1 MTGPTG
7 FRPRLR
13 ANKKSNVSGRF
24 RTLSANMKKTAMKK
38 MKFACNISLL
48 TLVAL
53 GQWACAW
60 DPYEHDSDPVR
71 ETLELTASASQ
82 IALDENNLTATVL
95 TFDWTP
101 ARPMS
106 DEYLV
111 SYKTKLDLLTNNF
124 GSATTIETSEDDGIF
139 SRSYTSEQLNNWANE
154 RWKVPVN
161 KTFTLAFRVIAE
173 YAGGPTYEM
182 PEVRTVE
189 VTVTPI
195 KVDVFDADKVSLSGT
210 ALSSVTEIEKTVEN
224 ANLYAWYGALSIGEL
239 QIPVELEG
247 QTYYIVPSDGN
258 GALRDGELVDVKMQ
272 DDPVSWA
279 IPAAG
284 NYRLLI
290 DMENKQVRIYSPATD
305 LKPLSVTFRP
315 NGAEANP
322 ETTIEVLDLWAY
334 GAGTGWGVRKLNL
347 KQSLADPQV
356 LIYDAEEHDGT
367 KLSSGLKFCVAQNF
381 TVDEV
386 GYNQNNAYCFTCPLT
401 AEGKRQNLTLVLDK
415 ESELHGGADGET
427 RNSYYTIPASDLL
440 IFDLRHNTI
449 LARNK

>member
-1 MTGPTG
+1 
-7 FRPRLR
+7 
-13 ANKKSNVSGRF
+13 
-24 RTLSANMKKTAMKK
+24 MKKI
-38 MKFACNISLL
+38 KFACNVSLL
-48 TLVAL
+48 TLFAL

-60 DPYEHDSDPVR
+60 DPYEHDSDPVN
-71 ETLELTASASQ
+71 ETLELTASAPQ
-82 IALDENNLTATVL
+82 IALDENNLSATVL

-111 SYKTKLDLLTNNF
+111 SYTTKLDLLNNNF

-210 ALSSVTEIEKTVEN
+210 AISSVTEIEKTVEN

-239 QIPVELEG
+239 QIPVELDG
-247 QTYYIVPSDGN
+247 QTYYIVPSEGN
-258 GALRDGELVDVKMQ
+258 GAFKDGELVDVKMTET
-272 DDPVSWA
+272 PASWN
-279 IPAAG
+279 IPSAG

-290 DMENKQVRIYSPATD
+290 DMENKQVRIYSSATD

-315 NGAEANP
+315 NGAEQNP
-322 ETTIEVLDLWAY
+322 ETTIEVTDLYMY
-334 GAGTGWGVRKLNL
+334 GDQTWSGRKLNCV
-347 KQSLADPQV
+347 QSLADPQI
-356 LIYDAEEHDGT
+356 LIY
-367 KLSSGLKFCVAQNF
+367 SGDITFKDRTSFRISQNF
-381 TVDEV
+381 EIEGVS
-386 GYNQNNAYCFTCPLT
+386 YNISNTYAFTCPLNS
-401 AEGKRQNLTLVLDK
+401 ENKKQDVSLTLDK
-415 ESELHGGADGET
+415 ECPLHGGSDGET
-427 RNSYYTIPASDLL
+427 RGSYYRMTGGNNYTI
-440 IFDLRHNTI
+440 IFNLREMTI
-449 LARNK
+449 LATRK

>member
-24 RTLSANMKKTAMKK
+24 RTLSANTKKTAMKK

-82 IALDENNLTATVL
+82 IALDENDLTATVL

-161 KTFTLAFRVIAE
+161 KTFTLVFRVIAE

-224 ANLYAWYGALSIGEL
+224 ANLYAWYGELSIGEL

-272 DDPVSWA
+272 DDPVSWT

-347 KQSLADPQV
+347 AV
-356 LIYDAEEHDGT
+356 L
-367 KLSSGLKFCVAQNF
+367 
-381 TVDEV
+381 
-386 GYNQNNAYCFTCPLT
+386 
-401 AEGKRQNLTLVLDK
+401 
-415 ESELHGGADGET
+415 
-427 RNSYYTIPASDLL
+427 PAS
-440 IFDLRHNTI
+440 
-449 LARNK
+449 

>member
-1 MTGPTG
+1 
-7 FRPRLR
+7 
-13 ANKKSNVSGRF
+13 
-24 RTLSANMKKTAMKK
+24 MKKI
-38 MKFACNISLL
+38 KFACNLSLL
-48 TLVAL
+48 TLFAL

-60 DPYEHDSDPVR
+60 DPYEHDSDPVN

-82 IALDENNLTATVL
+82 IALDENNLSATIL

-101 ARPMS
+101 ARQMP

-111 SYKTKLDLLTNNF
+111 SYTTKLDLLNNNF

-210 ALSSVTEIEKTVEN
+210 AINSTTEIEKTVEN

-239 QIPVELEG
+239 QIPVELDG
-247 QTYYIVPSDGN
+247 QTYYIVPSEGN
-258 GALRDGELVDVKMQ
+258 GAFKDGELVDVKMQ
-272 DDPVSWA
+272 DDPVSWS

-290 DMENKQVRIYSPATD
+290 DMENKQVRIYSSATD
-305 LKPLSVTFRP
+305 LKPLSVTFHP
-315 NGAEANP
+315 NGT
-322 ETTIEVLDLWAY
+322 ETLPTITMEVTDLYMY
-334 GAGTGWGVRKLNL
+334 GDQSWSGKKMNCV
-347 KQSLADPQV
+347 QSLADPQI
-356 LIYDAEEHDGT
+356 LIY
-367 KLSSGLKFCVAQNF
+367 SGNMTFKDRTSFRVSQNF
-381 TVDEV
+381 EINGTS
-386 GYNQNNAYCFTCPLT
+386 YNISNTYCFTCPLNSENKKQDVT
-401 AEGKRQNLTLVLDK
+401 LTLDK
-415 ESELHGGADGET
+415 ECPLHGGSDGES
-427 RNSYYTIPASDLL
+427 RGSYYRMPSGDTYSI
-440 IFDLRHNTI
+440 IINLRNMTI
-449 LARNK
+449 LARKK

>member
-1 MTGPTG
+1 M
-7 FRPRLR
+7 
-13 ANKKSNVSGRF
+13 
-24 RTLSANMKKTAMKK
+24 
-38 MKFACNISLL
+38 
-48 TLVAL
+48 
-53 GQWACAW
+53 
-60 DPYEHDSDPVR
+60 
-71 ETLELTASASQ
+71 
-82 IALDENNLTATVL
+82 
-95 TFDWTP
+95 
-101 ARPMS
+101 
-106 DEYLV
+106 
-111 SYKTKLDLLTNNF
+111 
-124 GSATTIETSEDDGIF
+124 
-139 SRSYTSEQLNNWANE
+139 
-154 RWKVPVN
+154 
-161 KTFTLAFRVIAE
+161 
-173 YAGGPTYEM
+173 
-182 PEVRTVE
+182 
-189 VTVTPI
+189 TVTPI

-272 DDPVSWA
+272 DDPVSWT

-334 GAGTGWGVRKLNL
+334 GAGTGGGVRKLNL

>member
-1 MTGPTG
+1 
-7 FRPRLR
+7 
-13 ANKKSNVSGRF
+13 
-24 RTLSANMKKTAMKK
+24 MKKI
-38 MKFACNISLL
+38 KFACNLSLL
-48 TLVAL
+48 TLFAL

-60 DPYEHDSDPVR
+60 DPYEHDSDPVN

-82 IALDENNLTATVL
+82 IALDENNLSATIL

-101 ARPMS
+101 ARQMP

-111 SYKTKLDLLTNNF
+111 SYTTKLDLLNNNF

-195 KVDVFDADKVSLSGT
+195 KVNVFDADKVSLSGT
-210 ALSSVTEIEKTVEN
+210 AINSTTEIEKTVEN

-239 QIPVELEG
+239 QIPVELDG
-247 QTYYIVPSDGN
+247 QTYYIVPSEGN
-258 GALRDGELVDVKMQ
+258 GAFKDGELVDVKMQ
-272 DDPVSWA
+272 DDPVSWS

-290 DMENKQVRIYSPATD
+290 DMEKKQVRIYSPATD
-305 LKPLSVTFRP
+305 LKPLSVTFHP
-315 NGAEANP
+315 NGT
-322 ETTIEVLDLWAY
+322 ETLPTITMEVTDLYMY
-334 GAGTGWGVRKLNL
+334 GDQSWSGKKMNCV
-347 KQSLADPQV
+347 QSLADPQI
-356 LIYDAEEHDGT
+356 LIY
-367 KLSSGLKFCVAQNF
+367 SGNMTFKDRTSFRVSQNF
-381 TVDEV
+381 EINGTS
-386 GYNQNNAYCFTCPLT
+386 YNISNTYCFTCPLNSENKKQDVT
-401 AEGKRQNLTLVLDK
+401 LTLDK
-415 ESELHGGADGET
+415 ECPLHGGSDGES
-427 RNSYYTIPASDLL
+427 RGSYYRMPSGDTYSI
-440 IFDLRHNTI
+440 IINLRNMTI
-449 LARNK
+449 LARKK

>member
-1 MTGPTG
+1 
-7 FRPRLR
+7 
-13 ANKKSNVSGRF
+13 
-24 RTLSANMKKTAMKK
+24 MKKI
-38 MKFACNISLL
+38 KFACNLSLL
-48 TLVAL
+48 TLFAL

-60 DPYEHDSDPVR
+60 DPYEHDSDPVN

-82 IALDENNLTATVL
+82 IALDENNLSATIL

-101 ARPMS
+101 ARQMP

-111 SYKTKLDLLTNNF
+111 SYTTKLDLLNNNF

-210 ALSSVTEIEKTVEN
+210 AINSTTEIEKTVEN

-239 QIPVELEG
+239 QIPVELDG
-247 QTYYIVPSDGN
+247 QTYYIVPSEGN
-258 GALRDGELVDVKMQ
+258 GAFKDGELVDVKMQ
-272 DDPVSWA
+272 DDPVSWS

-290 DMENKQVRIYSPATD
+290 DMEKKQVRIYSPATD
-305 LKPLSVTFRP
+305 LKPLSVTFHP
-315 NGAEANP
+315 NGT
-322 ETTIEVLDLWAY
+322 ETLPTITMEVTDLYMY
-334 GAGTGWGVRKLNL
+334 GDQSWSGKKMNCVP
-347 KQSLADPQV
+347 SLADPQI
-356 LIYDAEEHDGT
+356 LIY
-367 KLSSGLKFCVAQNF
+367 SGNMTFKDRTSFRVSQNF
-381 TVDEV
+381 EINGTS
-386 GYNQNNAYCFTCPLT
+386 YNISNTYCFTCPLNSENKKQDVT
-401 AEGKRQNLTLVLDK
+401 LTLDK
-415 ESELHGGADGET
+415 ECPLHGGSDGES
-427 RNSYYTIPASDLL
+427 RGSYYRMPSGDTYSI
-440 IFDLRHNTI
+440 IINLRNMTI
-449 LARNK
+449 LARKK

>member
-1 MTGPTG
+1 
-7 FRPRLR
+7 
-13 ANKKSNVSGRF
+13 
-24 RTLSANMKKTAMKK
+24 MKKI
-38 MKFACNISLL
+38 KFACNLSLL
-48 TLVAL
+48 TLFAL

-60 DPYEHDSDPVR
+60 DPYEHDSAPVN

-82 IALDENNLTATVL
+82 IALDENNLSATIL

-101 ARPMS
+101 ARQMP

-111 SYKTKLDLLTNNF
+111 SYTTKLDLLNNNF

-210 ALSSVTEIEKTVEN
+210 AINSTTEIEKTVEN

-239 QIPVELEG
+239 QIPVELDG
-247 QTYYIVPSDGN
+247 QTYYIVPSEGN
-258 GALRDGELVDVKMQ
+258 GAFKDGELVDVKMQ
-272 DDPVSWA
+272 DDPVSWS

-290 DMENKQVRIYSPATD
+290 DMEKKQVRIYSPATD
-305 LKPLSVTFRP
+305 LKPLSVTFHP
-315 NGAEANP
+315 NGT
-322 ETTIEVLDLWAY
+322 ETLPTITMEVTDLYMY
-334 GAGTGWGVRKLNL
+334 GDQSWSGKKMNCV
-347 KQSLADPQV
+347 QSLADPQI
-356 LIYDAEEHDGT
+356 LIY
-367 KLSSGLKFCVAQNF
+367 SGNMTFKDRTSFRVSQNF
-381 TVDEV
+381 EINGTS
-386 GYNQNNAYCFTCPLT
+386 YNISNTYCFTCPLNSENKKQDVT
-401 AEGKRQNLTLVLDK
+401 LTLDK
-415 ESELHGGADGET
+415 ECPLHGGSDGES
-427 RNSYYTIPASDLL
+427 RGSYYRMPSGDTYSI
-440 IFDLRHNTI
+440 IINLRNMTI
-449 LARNK
+449 LARKK

>member
-1 MTGPTG
+1 MP
-7 FRPRLR
+7 
-13 ANKKSNVSGRF
+13 
-24 RTLSANMKKTAMKK
+24 
-38 MKFACNISLL
+38 
-48 TLVAL
+48 
-53 GQWACAW
+53 
-60 DPYEHDSDPVR
+60 
-71 ETLELTASASQ
+71 
-82 IALDENNLTATVL
+82 
-95 TFDWTP
+95 
-101 ARPMS
+101 

-111 SYKTKLDLLTNNF
+111 SYRTKLDLLTNNF

-210 ALSSVTEIEKTVEN
+210 AVSSVTEIGKTVEN

-247 QTYYIVPSDGN
+247 QTYYIVPNDGN

-272 DDPVSWA
+272 DDPVSWN

-322 ETTIEVLDLWAY
+322 ETTIEVIALWAY
-334 GAGTGWGVRKLNL
+334 GGGTGWGARKLNL

-356 LIYDAEEHDGT
+356 LIYDAAEHNGAQ
-367 KLSSGLKFCVAQNF
+367 LAGSMKFCVAQSF
-381 TVDEV
+381 SVDGV
-386 GYNQNNAYCFTCPLT
+386 GYNQNNAYCFTNPLT
-401 AEGKRQNLTLVLDK
+401 ADGKRQNLTLVLDK
-415 ESELHGGADGET
+415 AGELHGGADGET
-427 RNSYYTIPASDLL
+427 RNSYYTIPKSDLL

>member
-1 MTGPTG
+1 
-7 FRPRLR
+7 
-13 ANKKSNVSGRF
+13 
-24 RTLSANMKKTAMKK
+24 MKKI
-38 MKFACNISLL
+38 KFACNLSLL
-48 TLVAL
+48 TLFAL

-60 DPYEHDSDPVR
+60 DPYEHDSDPVN

-82 IALDENNLTATVL
+82 IALDENNLSATIL

-101 ARPMS
+101 ARQMP

-111 SYKTKLDLLTNNF
+111 SYTTKLDLLNNNF

-210 ALSSVTEIEKTVEN
+210 AINSTTEIEKTVEN

-239 QIPVELEG
+239 QIPVELDG
-247 QTYYIVPSDGN
+247 QTYYIVPSEGN
-258 GALRDGELVDVKMQ
+258 GAFKDGELVDVKMQ
-272 DDPVSWA
+272 DDPVSWS

-290 DMENKQVRIYSPATD
+290 DMEKKQVRIYSPATD
-305 LKPLSVTFRP
+305 MKPLSVTFHP
-315 NGAEANP
+315 NGT
-322 ETTIEVLDLWAY
+322 ETLPTITMEVTDLYMY
-334 GAGTGWGVRKLNL
+334 GDQSWSGKKMNCV
-347 KQSLADPQV
+347 QSLADPQI
-356 LIYDAEEHDGT
+356 LIY
-367 KLSSGLKFCVAQNF
+367 SGNMTFKDRTSFRVSQNF
-381 TVDEV
+381 EINGTS
-386 GYNQNNAYCFTCPLT
+386 YNISNTYCFTCPLNSENKKQDVT
-401 AEGKRQNLTLVLDK
+401 LTLDK
-415 ESELHGGADGET
+415 ECPLHGGSDGES
-427 RNSYYTIPASDLL
+427 RGSYYRMPSGDTYSI
-440 IFDLRHNTI
+440 IINLRNMTI
-449 LARNK
+449 LARKK

>member
-1 MTGPTG
+1 
-7 FRPRLR
+7 
-13 ANKKSNVSGRF
+13 
-24 RTLSANMKKTAMKK
+24 MKKI
-38 MKFACNISLL
+38 KFACNLSLL
-48 TLVAL
+48 TLFAL
-53 GQWACAW
+53 GQWACEW

-82 IALDENNLTATVL
+82 IALDENDLSTTVL

-101 ARPMS
+101 ARPMP

-111 SYKTKLDLLTNNF
+111 SYTTKLDLLNNNF
-124 GSATTIETSEDDGIF
+124 GSSTAIVTSEDDGIF
-139 SRSYTSEQLNNWANE
+139 SRSYTSEQINNWANE

-210 ALSSVTEIEKTVEN
+210 AISSVTEIEKTVEN
-224 ANLYAWYGALSIGEL
+224 ANLYAWYGELSIGEL

-258 GALRDGELVDVKMQ
+258 GALRDGELVDVKMTET
-272 DDPVSWA
+272 PVSWN
-279 IPAAG
+279 IPNAG

-290 DMENKQVRIYSPATD
+290 DMENKQVRIYSSATD
-305 LKPLSVTFRP
+305 LKPLSVTFHP
-315 NGAEANP
+315 SGAEANP
-322 ETTIEVLDLWAY
+322 EATIEVLDLYAY
-334 GAGTGWGVRKLNL
+334 GAGTGWGARKLNL
-347 KQSLADPQV
+347 KQSFADPQI
-356 LIYDAEEHDGT
+356 LIYDAEEHNGT
-367 KLSSGLKFCVAQNF
+367 KLSSGMKFCVAQNF
-381 TVDEV
+381 SV
-386 GYNQNNAYCFTCPLT
+386 GDADYNQNNAYCFTCPLT
-401 AEGKRQNLTLVLDK
+401 AEGKKQNLTLTLGKVG
-415 ESELHGGADGET
+415 ELHGGADGET

-440 IFDLRHNTI
+440 IFDLRHGTI

>member
-1 MTGPTG
+1 
-7 FRPRLR
+7 
-13 ANKKSNVSGRF
+13 
-24 RTLSANMKKTAMKK
+24 MKKI
-38 MKFACNISLL
+38 KFACNLSLL
-48 TLVAL
+48 TLFAL

-60 DPYEHDSDPVR
+60 DPYEHDSDPVN

-82 IALDENNLTATVL
+82 IALDENNLSATIL

-101 ARPMS
+101 ARQMP

-111 SYKTKLDLLTNNF
+111 SYTTKLDLLNNNF

-210 ALSSVTEIEKTVEN
+210 AINSTTEIEKTVEN

-239 QIPVELEG
+239 QIPVELDG
-247 QTYYIVPSDGN
+247 QTYYIVPSEGN
-258 GALRDGELVDVKMQ
+258 GAFKDGELVDVKMQ
-272 DDPVSWA
+272 DDPVSWS

-290 DMENKQVRIYSPATD
+290 DMEKKQVRIYSPTTD
-305 LKPLSVTFRP
+305 LKPLSVTFHP
-315 NGAEANP
+315 NGT
-322 ETTIEVLDLWAY
+322 ETLPTITMEVTDLYMY
-334 GAGTGWGVRKLNL
+334 GDQSWSGKKMNCV
-347 KQSLADPQV
+347 QSLADPQI
-356 LIYDAEEHDGT
+356 LIY
-367 KLSSGLKFCVAQNF
+367 SGNMTFKDRTSFRVSQNF
-381 TVDEV
+381 EINGTS
-386 GYNQNNAYCFTCPLT
+386 YNISNTYCFTCPLNSENKKQDVT
-401 AEGKRQNLTLVLDK
+401 LTLDK
-415 ESELHGGADGET
+415 ECPLHGGSDGES
-427 RNSYYTIPASDLL
+427 RGSYYRMPSGDTYSI
-440 IFDLRHNTI
+440 IINLRNMTI
-449 LARNK
+449 LARKK

>member
-1 MTGPTG
+1 
-7 FRPRLR
+7 
-13 ANKKSNVSGRF
+13 
-24 RTLSANMKKTAMKK
+24 MKKI
-38 MKFACNISLL
+38 KFACNLSLL
-48 TLVAL
+48 TLFAL
-53 GQWACAW
+53 GQWACEW

-82 IALDENNLTATVL
+82 IALDENDLSATVL

-101 ARPMS
+101 ARPMP

-111 SYKTKLDLLTNNF
+111 SYTTKLDLLNNNF
-124 GSATTIETSEDDGIF
+124 GSSTAIVTSEDDGIF
-139 SRSYTSEQLNNWANE
+139 SRSYTSEQINNWANE

-210 ALSSVTEIEKTVEN
+210 AISSVTEIEKTVEN
-224 ANLYAWYGALSIGEL
+224 ANLYAWYGELSIGEL

-258 GALRDGELVDVKMQ
+258 GALRDGELVDVKMTET
-272 DDPVSWA
+272 PVSWN
-279 IPAAG
+279 IPSAG

-290 DMENKQVRIYSPATD
+290 DMEKKQVRIYSPATD
-305 LKPLSVTFRP
+305 LKPLSVTFHLT
-315 NGAEANP
+315 GDASNP
-322 ETTIEVLDLWAY
+322 EVTIPVTGVLYLY
-334 GAGTGWGVRKLNL
+334 GAGTGWGTKEVTFEP
-347 KQSLADPQV
+347 SMADPQILV
-356 LIYDAEEHDGT
+356 YDAAKHNGT
-367 KLSSGLKFCVAQNF
+367 KYKGKMKFALAKGF
-381 TVDEV
+381 TDSE
-386 GYNQNNAYCFTCPLT
+386 GKPLMQSNGKPFDLPHSYCFTCPPKTDTEKQEISLPL
-401 AEGKRQNLTLVLDK
+401 GKV
-415 ESELHGGADGET
+415 SELHGGVSSAV
-427 RNSYYTIPASDLL
+427 RNSYYDVPSADLL
-440 IFDLRHNTI
+440 ILDLRNMTI